1 MPNDNIFEG
10 GDPTPPV
17 TPETPAV
24 TPPTPSADPALDL
37 LGNIKGDD
45 GQPKYKDVPTA
56 LSALQHSQEYI
67 KQLKAELE
75 ETKTKAAQAMTME
88 QVLAAINKPEA
99 PPTNSAPSSPGL
111 TAEDVMRILTEK
123 ERAEA
128 AKLNTRKVAQ
138 RFKEVHGEKAEE
150 AFYTKASEMG
160 LSKEAVNQLAAT
172 SPEAVFSMFGMKGG
186 GAPAPTTPSGINTTN
201 MQAPTPQSLGSVMGF
216 KKDSELVDYWQK
228 IKQEVNANLGIK

>member
-17 TPETPAV
+17 TPVTPAV

-37 LGNIKGDD
+37 LGNIRGDD

-88 QVLAAINKPEA
+88 QVLAAINKPET
-99 PPTNSAPSSPGL
+99 PPTNSAPASPGL

-123 ERAEA
+123 EKAEA
-128 AKLNTRKVAQ
+128 AKLNTRKVTQ

-186 GAPAPTTPSGINTTN
+186 GAPVPPTPSGINTVD
-201 MQAPTPQSLGSVMGF
+201 MQGIVPQTLGSVMGF